1 MQVKK
6 LSTCFQEGSLW
17 KLVPSR
23 DFLFLV
29 LKVAA
34 RRCTGPGRHFP
45 KRNGVQEWEALEC
58 QGESTEPE
66 TGLEVDAAWAEGV
79 SGIDLR

>member
-1 MQVKK
+1 MEAAAIQG
-6 LSTCFQEGSLW
+6 F
-17 KLVPSR
+17 P
-23 DFLFLV
+23 FLV

-34 RRCTGPGRHFP
+34 ARRCAGLLGRHFT
-45 KRNGVQEWEALEC
+45 KRNGVQEWEVQEC